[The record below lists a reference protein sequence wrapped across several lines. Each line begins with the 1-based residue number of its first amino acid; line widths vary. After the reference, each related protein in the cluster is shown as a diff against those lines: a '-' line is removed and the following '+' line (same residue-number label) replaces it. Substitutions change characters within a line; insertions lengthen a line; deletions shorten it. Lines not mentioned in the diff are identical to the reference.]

1 MGSDGN
7 GWGFFSL
14 KLKKLA
20 QRAVKHTTNV
30 DEVFLLNIIEREKF
44 NIVIKQSLAQ
54 TYDA

>member
-30 DEVFLLNIIEREKF
+30 DKVFLLNIIEREKF